1 MSHLILKSNR
11 LASYR
16 LLRLCVDLSN
26 KDDRY
31 IRRKRKRTKKKSS
44 DCRDRS
50 AGRKRVSRTFPAH
63 EQPHIFLFFF
73 FEFYIKEK
81 FKKTFSF
88 CWVSQMLR
96 ITFWRSGSCLSSWL
110 PLSVFIFV
118 FFCRP
123 FKVLAWWTSR
133 PSGPCVLSALFTP
146 VYR

>member
-31 IRRKRKRTKKKSS
+31 IRRKRKRTKKNHQIVETE
-44 DCRDRS
+44 
-50 AGRKRVSRTFPAH
+50 APGGNGFLVLFPHTNSRTSSFS
-63 EQPHIFLFFF
+63 F